1 MATKKTDN
9 ETRPRFLKFGQFG
22 AFSEP
27 FRKIAGSTLT
37 VPGQARSLA
46 ALIQSNQ
53 ASGSP
58 FPQHA
63 SGGYDGTEA
72 EALAAAQFEQL
83 SEEEKYELYLSSLKK
98 PADKPKDQPKDKPA
112 DPPADPPEEQ

>member
-1 MATKKTDN
+1 MATKKSNTD
-9 ETRPRFLKFGQFG
+9 TRPRFLKFGQFG

-27 FRKIAGSTLT
+27 FRQIKGSSLT

-46 ALIQSNQ
+46 ALIQSNE

-58 FPQHA
+58 FPMHH
-63 SGGYDGTEA
+63 SGDYDGTEA

-83 SEEEKYELYLSSLKK
+83 SEEEKYELYLSSLRK
-98 PADKPKDQPKDKPA
+98 PSAEPPKPSEPEEK
-112 DPPADPPEEQ
+112 PEEQ